1 MMPKVKVVESRIKNV
16 EGFEVAVRYHRGG
29 DVRSDKED
37 FPWYPYEN
45 AAKGEATVADWKR
58 TRFEPTYPGY
68 DVEVRDRSGSS
79 VRGNM
84 KLATLRE
91 LYDRT

>member
-1 MMPKVKVVESRIKNV
+1 MPKVKVVESRIRNV
-16 EGFEVAVRYHRGG
+16 EGFEVAVRYLRGG
-29 DVRSDKED
+29 NVRGDKEH
-37 FPWYPYEN
+37 FPSYPYEH

-68 DVEVRDRSGSS
+68 AVEVRDRSGIA
-79 VRGNM
+79 VRGNT

-91 LYDRT
+91 QYGRL